1 MVIRDNFKID
11 DPTINEKEIDKIIER
26 CKGAMNVSY
35 FKYGE
40 ARKNFAEG
48 RVDALGSLDNCLIKF
63 NKTKNLEYLQDVIN
77 YALFRIM
84 FPLPGDFYAA
94 TDSDGSAGVDGTPIN
109 ME

>member
-1 MVIRDNFKID
+1 MQ
-11 DPTINEKEIDKIIER
+11 DPTIKEKEIDKIIER
-26 CKGAMNVSY
+26 CKGAMDISY
-35 FKYGE
+35 YKYGE

-77 YALFRIM
+77 YALFRMM
-84 FPLPGDFYAA
+84 FPLPGDHYIP
-94 TDSDGSAGVDGTPIN
+94 TDSDGSAGVDGIPVN